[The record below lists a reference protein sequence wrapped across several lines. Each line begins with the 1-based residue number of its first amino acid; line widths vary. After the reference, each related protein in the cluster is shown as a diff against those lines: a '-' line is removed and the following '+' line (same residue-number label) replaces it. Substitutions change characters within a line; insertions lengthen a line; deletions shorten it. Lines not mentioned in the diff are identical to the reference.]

1 MTQVDSFKYHY
12 YLSLFIADDLGKCVD
27 LFLGYE
33 TSPCPRPCQT
43 FHIKTKFVSELK
55 SKAESTMTIRMK
67 FSSKVKITS
76 KSEKTPIGPF
86 YGIDP

>member
-1 MTQVDSFKYHY
+1 MTQVDTFKCHFH
-12 YLSLFIADDLGKCVD
+12 LSLFVADDLEIQKCVD

-55 SKAESTMTIRMK
+55 SKAESSMTIRMK

-76 KSEKTPIGPF
+76 
-86 YGIDP
+86 